1 MPFGQSALLGY
12 FAGNLVERGAYLIQ
26 RAGGSSVAEA
36 RSRAEEI
43 GIAAQVAAGT
53 AAAILTADPI
63 GGALNLGH
71 TALREKDRSMPWEGK

>member
-1 MPFGQSALLGY
+1 MPFGQSALLAY

-26 RAGGSSVAEA
+26 RADGVSVPEA

-43 GIAAQVAAGT
+43 GISAQVAAGT
-53 AAAILTADPI
+53 VAAIVTADPI

-71 TALREKDRSMPWEGK
+71 AALRENDRSLWRDGK